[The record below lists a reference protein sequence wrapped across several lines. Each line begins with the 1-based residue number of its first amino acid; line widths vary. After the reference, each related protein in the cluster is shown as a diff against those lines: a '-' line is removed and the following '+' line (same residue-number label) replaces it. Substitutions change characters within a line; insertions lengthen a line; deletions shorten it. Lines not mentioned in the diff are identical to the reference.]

1 MIPQAEISKL
11 AFRQGMSDK
20 VIEKDYVITWIL
32 LVLANSDFKDS
43 LAFKG
48 GTALKKIYF
57 PDYRYSEDLD
67 FTLTKQLSNDQL
79 LQLLNEVLARL
90 AKEQRFQFALPEEK
104 IEKRADSLTAYINYV
119 GPLQAR
125 LNSRNIKVD
134 FTLSEKLIF
143 PIESKEIHSPY
154 SDAMIR
160 SLPTYSLEEIL
171 VEKLCASIGRTEP
184 RDIYD
189 LNYLFGVNGIDFDS
203 VSDAFNEKA
212 RFKGID
218 PARLKESLNEKKDKY
233 ARMWESRLEH
243 QIKELPHLAEV
254 MRELN
259 RNLRKY
265 GLFN

>member
-11 AFRQGMSDK
+11 AFREGMSDK
-20 VIEKDYVITWIL
+20 VIEKDYVITWL
-32 LVLANSDFKDS
+32 LLALANSDLKDY

-67 FTLTKQLSNDQL
+67 FTLRNDIANDEMISKL
-79 LQLLNEVLARL
+79 KEVLDLL
-90 AKEQRFQFALPEEK
+90 AKEHGFQFAVPAEK
-104 IEKRADSLTAYINYV
+104 IEERADSLTAYINFV

-125 LNSRNIKVD
+125 LESRSIKVD

-143 PIESKEIHSPY
+143 PVDSREVHSPY
-154 SDAMIR
+154 SDAVNRMI
-160 SLPTYSLEEIL
+160 PTYSLEEIL
-171 VEKLCASIGRTEP
+171 VEKLCAIIGRTEP

-189 LNYLFGVNGIDFDS
+189 VNYLFGISDIDFQS
-203 VSDAFNEKA
+203 VPHAFIEKA
-212 RFKGID
+212 EFKGVNPGTLSD
-218 PARLKESLNEKKDKY
+218 SLNNKQDKY
-233 ARMWESRLEH
+233 ERMWGTRLEH

-254 MRELN
+254 LRELN

-265 GLFN
+265 GLS